1 MGSTILTTHVKE
13 EGYVFLTTK
22 ININQS
28 KNVIK
33 FVASCLTSYKSLEGT
48 LRIQFVK

>member
-33 FVASCLTSYKSLEGT
+33 FVASNKSLEGT